1 MAKSEVRSKRPLF
14 FIAMMVIAIAVPL
27 AFAEIFLRLFHP
39 QAMMWPRLQFSPEYS
54 VKMPPDTVMVNKMPG
69 EWQFN
74 YTVNADGYR
83 GETVPIT
90 NTYEKD
96 NIVILGDS
104 YSFGLG
110 VNDGEEFPAIMSE
123 QLQSSHNIINLGSAG
138 WGLGQQIRRYFE
150 FGQLFRP
157 STVILQYSA
166 NDVPDNLYHA
176 VTTVENERFTFVD
189 SYVPLYWLKDR
200 LSRSF
205 IQHSQLYNFIR
216 QNLYWY
222 FRGQSLEDNLDR
234 ADTQNEDRKLVQ
246 TYNDLLTVFVEYLK
260 SEGIGVMY
268 IAVNDQLDFYPK
280 VKDHVKAL
288 DDDGMIDYVEVAD
301 WFEGVTD
308 YASPEGHYWGE
319 KAHAIVG
326 DKLADVISSLKS
338 PDGQNAPDG
347 ENADDAPKESTI

>member
-1 MAKSEVRSKRPLF
+1 MTNSESATKKTIF
-14 FIAMMVIAIAVPL
+14 FITMLMVVVAVPL
-27 AFAEIFLRLFHP
+27 VFAEIFLRLFHP

-54 VKMPPDTVMVNKMPG
+54 VKMPPDTVMVNEMPG
-69 EWQFN
+69 EWAFT

-83 GETVPIT
+83 GEAVPT
-90 NTYEKD
+90 SNADDKD
-96 NIVILGDS
+96 KIVILGDS

-123 QLQSSHNIINLGSAG
+123 RLQSSHNIINLGSAG

-150 FGQLFRP
+150 FGQLFKP

-176 VTTVENERFTFVD
+176 VTETDGERFTFVD

-205 IQHSQLYNFIR
+205 IQYSQVYNFVR

-222 FRGQSLEDNLDR
+222 FRGQSLEENLDQ
-234 ADTQNEDRKLVQ
+234 AEKENEDRRLVE
-246 TYNDLLTVFVEYLK
+246 TYNGLLSAFVDHLR
-260 SEGIGVMY
+260 SEDIEVIY
-268 IAVNDQLDFYPK
+268 IAVNDQLDYYPK
-280 VKDHVKAL
+280 VKDHVMAL
-288 DDDGMIDYVEVAD
+288 DQQGTMDYVEVTD

-308 YASPEGHYWGE
+308 YGSPEGHYWGV

-326 DKLADVISSLKS
+326 EQMADLLAAGGRTD
-338 PDGQNAPDG
+338 PGETDGVTEEP
-347 ENADDAPKESTI
+347 TI